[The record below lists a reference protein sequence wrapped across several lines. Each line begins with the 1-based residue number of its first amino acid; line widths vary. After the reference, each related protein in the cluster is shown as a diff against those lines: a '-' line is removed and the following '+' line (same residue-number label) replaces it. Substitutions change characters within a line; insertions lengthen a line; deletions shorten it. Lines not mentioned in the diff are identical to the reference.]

1 MPCGRWRSCCAR
13 GVSRAAAAALL
24 AASLAGCAPAD
35 PGPRNHSQQVPVPG
49 FAPAAP
55 VAPGLFGID
64 VRSAEER
71 TAIFFLSAATDCRP
85 LEGGLRPAFACRTA
99 EGHSFVKQ

>member
-1 MPCGRWRSCCAR
+1 M
-13 GVSRAAAAALL
+13 AAT
-24 AASLAGCAPAD
+24 LAGCAPGN

-55 VAPGLFGID
+55 VASGLFSIG
-64 VRSAEER
+64 VRSAEEQ
-71 TAIFFLSAATDCRP
+71 AAVFFLSAASDCRP

-99 EGHSFVKQ
+99 EGHRFVRQ